1 MKLNL
6 RGKVAIITGASK
18 GIGKAIAVRLAEE
31 GVNLVLAAR
40 TQATLDE
47 TTKEIQASKKAA
59 GVKVIGI
66 PTDVSKLDDLQNL
79 ANTALKQFGVIDILI
94 NNAGVSSQYP
104 FDKQPLEDIERLAH
118 TNYLGYVR
126 LIRLVIPHM
135 IERKQGA
142 IINMVSGSTLCDPI
156 PKTFVTYSS
165 LKVGLRAFLKG
176 LFWEMRD
183 TGIKITSILPGVVD
197 TGLTDKLDNIA
208 QEQRDRLMSPETV
221 VDMVMFAL
229 SVPANA
235 CPLELAV
242 INQQTP
248 WTKPVIDYKQSQA
261 K

>member
-1 MKLNL
+1 MDLK
-6 RGKVAIITGASK
+6 GKNVVITGASK
-18 GIGKAIAVRLAEE
+18 GIGKAVAMRLAEN
-31 GVNLVLAAR
+31 GVNLVIAAR
-40 TQATLDE
+40 TQSTLDE
-47 TTKEIQASKKAA
+47 TVKEIKDKTGANILGVAA
-59 GVKVIGI
+59 
-66 PTDVSKLDDLQNL
+66 DVSKLDDLKKIVDT
-79 ANTALKQFGVIDILI
+79 ANKEFGSIDILV

-104 FDKQPLEDIERLAH
+104 FEKQPLEDIERLAH

-126 LIRLVIPHM
+126 LIRLVIEQM
-135 IERKQGA
+135 IARKSGS

-183 TGIKITSILPGVVD
+183 HNIKITSILPGVVD
-197 TGLTDKLDNIA
+197 TGLTDKLDNIT
-208 QEQRDRLMSPETV
+208 QEQKDRLMSPDAV
-221 VDMVMFAL
+221 VEMVMFAL
-229 SVPANA
+229 SVPANT

-248 WTKPVIDYKQSQA
+248 WTKPVIDYSQKQA

>member
-1 MKLNL
+1 MTVNL
-6 RGKVAIITGASK
+6 KGKNAIITGASK
-18 GIGKAIAVRLAEE
+18 GIGKTIALRLAEQ
-31 GVNLVLAAR
+31 GINLALAAR

-47 TTKEIQASKKAA
+47 TIKEIKQSYK
-59 GVKVIGI
+59 VKVIGV
-66 PTDVSKLDDLQNL
+66 PTDVSKLDDLQHL
-79 ANTALKQFGVIDILI
+79 ANTAMKELGPIDILI

-104 FDKQPLEDIERLAH
+104 FEKQPLEDIERLAH

-126 LIRLVIPHM
+126 LIRLIIPHM

-165 LKVGLRAFLKG
+165 LKVLKG

-183 TGIKITSILPGVVD
+183 HNIKITSILPGVVD

-208 QEQRDRLMSPETV
+208 KEQRDRLMAPEAV
-221 VDMVMFAL
+221 ADMVMFAL
-229 SVPANA
+229 SVPANT

-248 WTKPVIDYKQSQA
+248 WTQPVIDYKQAQA

>member
-1 MKLNL
+1 MDLK
-6 RGKVAIITGASK
+6 GKNAIITGASK
-18 GIGKAIAVRLAEE
+18 GIGKAIALRLAQE
-31 GVNLVLAAR
+31 GVNLLLAAR

-47 TTKEIQASKKAA
+47 TIKDIGKTAK
-59 GVKVIGI
+59 VKVIGL
-66 PTDVSKLDDLQNL
+66 PTDVSKLDDLQQL
-79 ANTALKQFGVIDILI
+79 TNTALKQFGTIDILI

-142 IINMVSGSTLCDPI
+142 IISMVSGSTLCDPI

-183 TGIKITSILPGVVD
+183 TGVKITSILPGVVD
-197 TGLTDKLDNIA
+197 TGLTDKLDNIT
-208 QEQRDRLMSPETV
+208 QEQKDRLMSPETV

-248 WTKPVIDYKQSQA
+248 WTRPVIDYKQAQA

>member
-1 MKLNL
+1 MNL
-6 RGKVAIITGASK
+6 KGKNAIITGASK
-18 GIGKAIAVRLAEE
+18 GIGKAITLKLAEE
-31 GVNLVLAAR
+31 GVNVMLAAR
-40 TQATLDE
+40 TQETLDE
-47 TTKEIQASKKAA
+47 AIAEIGGKTR
-59 GVKVIGI
+59 VKVLGV
-66 PTDVSKLDDLQNL
+66 PTDVSQLADLKNL
-79 ANTALKQFGVIDILI
+79 VDQALQEFKTIDILI

-142 IINMVSGSTLCDPI
+142 IINMVSGSTLCDPL
-156 PKTFVTYSS
+156 PKNFITYSS

-183 TGIKITSILPGVVD
+183 HGIKVTSILPGVTD
-197 TGLTDKLDNIA
+197 TDLTGKLQDIA
-208 QEQRDRLMSPETV
+208 VQQKARLMSAETV

-229 SVPANA
+229 SVPQNV

-248 WTKPVIDYKQSQA
+248 WTKPVIDYVQEQA

>member
-1 MKLNL
+1 MNDL
-6 RGKVAIITGASK
+6 RGKVAVITGASR
-18 GIGKAIAVRLAEE
+18 GIGKAVAVRLAQS

-40 TQATLDE
+40 TKDTLDQAVS
-47 TTKEIQASKKAA
+47 EISSKYK
-59 GVKVIGI
+59 VKVIGL
-66 PTDVSKLDDLQNL
+66 PTDVSRLDDLQRL
-79 ANTALKQFGVIDILI
+79 ATTAIKEFKHIDILI

-104 FDKQPLEDIERLAH
+104 FEKQPMEDIEKLAH
-118 TNYLGYVR
+118 TNFLGYVR
-126 LIRLVIPHM
+126 LIRLVIPQM

-142 IINMVSGSTLCDPI
+142 IINMVSGSTLVDPI
-156 PKTFVTYSS
+156 PKTFLTYSA

-183 TGIKITSILPGVVD
+183 HGIKVTSILPGVVD
-197 TGLTDKLDNIA
+197 SDLTDHLKDITK
-208 QEQRDRLMSPETV
+208 EQKERLMSAETV
-221 VDMVMFAL
+221 ADMVMFAL

-248 WTKPVIDYKQSQA
+248 WTKPVIDYAQQQA

>member
-1 MKLNL
+1 MNDL
-6 RGKVAIITGASK
+6 RGKVAVITGASR
-18 GIGKAIAVRLAEE
+18 GIGKTVAVRLAQS

-40 TQATLDE
+40 TKDTLDQAVS
-47 TTKEIQASKKAA
+47 EISSKYK
-59 GVKVIGI
+59 VKVIGL
-66 PTDVSKLDDLQNL
+66 PTDVSRLDDLQRL
-79 ANTALKQFGVIDILI
+79 ATTAIKEFKHIDILI

-104 FDKQPLEDIERLAH
+104 FEKQPMEDIEKLAH
-118 TNYLGYVR
+118 TNFLGYVR
-126 LIRLVIPHM
+126 LIRLVIPQM

-142 IINMVSGSTLCDPI
+142 IINMVSGSTLVDPI
-156 PKTFVTYSS
+156 PKTFLTYSA

-183 TGIKITSILPGVVD
+183 HGIKVTSILPGVVD
-197 TGLTDKLDNIA
+197 SDLTDHLKDITK
-208 QEQRDRLMSPETV
+208 EQKERLMSAETV
-221 VDMVMFAL
+221 ADMVMFAL

-248 WTKPVIDYKQSQA
+248 WTKPVIDYAQQQA

>member
-1 MKLNL
+1 MDLK
-6 RGKVAIITGASK
+6 GKNAIITGASR
-18 GIGKAIAVRLAEE
+18 GIGKAIAIELAQE
-31 GVNLVLAAR
+31 GVNLVLGAR
-40 TQATLDE
+40 NPENLEQAV
-47 TTKEIQASKKAA
+47 KEIKENSS
-59 GVKVIGI
+59 VEVIGV
-66 PTDVSKLDDLQNL
+66 PTDVAKLDDLKRL
-79 ANTALKQFGVIDILI
+79 VDTAMKGLGGIDILI

-104 FDKQPLEDIERLAH
+104 FDKQPLEDIENLVH

-135 IERKQGA
+135 IAKKSGS
-142 IINMVSGSTLCDPI
+142 IINMVSGSTLVDPV
-156 PKTFVTYSS
+156 PRTFVTYSS

-183 TGIKITSILPGVVD
+183 YGIKVTSILPGVVD
-197 TGLTDKLDNIA
+197 TELTGKLQNIT
-208 QEQRDRLMSPETV
+208 QEQKERLMSADAV

-229 SVPANA
+229 SVPANT

-248 WTKPVIDYKQSQA
+248 WTKPVIDYEQKQA

>member
-1 MKLNL
+1 MEELK
-6 RGKVAIITGASK
+6 GKNAVITGASR
-18 GIGKAIAVRLAEE
+18 GIGKAIAVRLAQN

-40 TQATLDE
+40 TKDTLDA
-47 TTKEIQASKKAA
+47 TANEIKLKYK
-59 GVKVIGI
+59 VKVIGI
-66 PTDVSKLDDLQNL
+66 PTDVSRFEDLQRL
-79 ANTALKQFGVIDILI
+79 ATVAFKEFKNIDILI

-104 FDKQPLEDIERLAH
+104 FEQQPMEDIERLVH
-118 TNYLGYVR
+118 TNFLGYVR

-142 IINMVSGSTLCDPI
+142 IINMVSGSTLVDPI
-156 PKTFVTYSS
+156 PRTFLTYSA

-183 TGIKITSILPGVVD
+183 HGIKVTSILPGVVD
-197 TGLTDKLDNIA
+197 SDLTDHLKNITK
-208 QEQRDRLMSPETV
+208 EQRERLMSAETV
-221 VDMVMFAL
+221 ADMVMFAL

-248 WTKPVIDYKQSQA
+248 WTKPVIDYEQKQA

>member
-1 MKLNL
+1 MDLK
-6 RGKVAIITGASK
+6 GKNAIITGASK
-18 GIGKAIAVRLAEE
+18 GIGKSIAMRLAKE

-40 TQATLDE
+40 TQTTLDE
-47 TTKEIQASKKAA
+47 TIKEIKAISP
-59 GVKVIGI
+59 VKVIGI
-66 PTDVSKLDDLQNL
+66 PTDVSKLEDLQHL
-79 ANTALKQFGVIDILI
+79 TNTTLKQFGTIDILI

-135 IERKQGA
+135 IERKQGS
-142 IINMVSGSTLCDPI
+142 IISMVSGSTLCDPI

-183 TGIKITSILPGVVD
+183 YGIKITSILPGVVD
-197 TGLTDKLDNIA
+197 SGLTDKLGNIA
-208 QEQRDRLMSPETV
+208 KEQKDRLMSPETV
-221 VDMVMFAL
+221 ADMVMFAL
-229 SVPANA
+229 SVPQNA

-242 INQQTP
+242 INQQTT
-248 WTKPVIDYKQSQA
+248 WTKPVIDYKQTQA